1 MKSVKSD
8 NYDTSCEIQ
17 DVRTKFQYT
26 FSNYPKAKVIKD
38 LETAIYYQK
47 TEEAFFWT
55 GDLLC
60 SGCILELWNLYIH
73 ILCKYIH
80 IQHPKLPL
88 YVYKKFV
95 EFKEM
100 VQACPNDLEL
110 RNMQPVRTLLFSMT
124 LILSETKK
132 QTLLDPM
139 SFKFKFEEVFTDLRA
154 PNLDYLTPFF
164 KEGDPKELFV
174 PLNEFVYHLTETKN
188 KTKLSYWMDWIL
200 CYDEKCIKEKKPLV
214 SVEREGIPHLYQNV
228 VWILFEIFLSHPEPL
243 RKRTVE
249 ALMGL
254 FAIRYKPCQN
264 KKKREILTFC
274 IVLFME
280 ETLPYHLPLV
290 ERGEIFGPLQRNI
303 ELIFKELKKS
313 EVHALL

>member
-1 MKSVKSD
+1 MKTEPS
-8 NYDTSCEIQ
+8 YEIE

-26 FSNYPKAKVIKD
+26 FSNHPKAKVLKD
-38 LETAIYYQK
+38 LENAIYYQK

-60 SGCILELWNLYIH
+60 SGFILELWNLYIH

-95 EFKEM
+95 DFKEL
-100 VQACPNDLEL
+100 VRDYHDLEL
-110 RNMQPVRTLLFSMT
+110 RNLPAVRTILFSLT
-124 LILSETKK
+124 LIFSETKK
-132 QTLLDPM
+132 TTLLDPM
-139 SFKFKFEEVFTDLRA
+139 TFKFKFEEVFTDLHA
-154 PNLDYLTPFF
+154 PNLEYVDPFF
-164 KEGDPKELFV
+164 KEGDPKETFI

-188 KTKLSYWMDWIL
+188 KTKLFYWMDWIL
-200 CYDEKCIKEKKPLV
+200 CYDEKCIKEKKPIY
-214 SVEREGIPHLYQNV
+214 SVEREGIPHFDKNM
-228 VWILFEIFLSHPEPL
+228 VWVLFHILLSHPDPL

-254 FAIRYKPCQN
+254 FAIRYKPSHN

-274 IVLFME
+274 ILLFME
-280 ETLPYHLPLV
+280 DRLPYHLPLV
-290 ERGEIFGPLQRNI
+290 ERGEIFGPLQSNI
-303 ELIFKELKKS
+303 ELIFKELKKN

>member
-1 MKSVKSD
+1 MKTEPS
-8 NYDTSCEIQ
+8 YEIE

-26 FSNYPKAKVIKD
+26 FSNHPKAKVLKD
-38 LETAIYYQK
+38 LENAIYYQK

-60 SGCILELWNLYIH
+60 SGFILELWNLYIH

-95 EFKEM
+95 DFKEL
-100 VQACPNDLEL
+100 VRDYHDLEL
-110 RNMQPVRTLLFSMT
+110 RNLPAVRTILFSLT
-124 LILSETKK
+124 LIFSETKK
-132 QTLLDPM
+132 TTLLDPM
-139 SFKFKFEEVFTDLRA
+139 TFKFKFEEVFTDLHA
-154 PNLDYLTPFF
+154 PNLEYVDPFF
-164 KEGDPKELFV
+164 KEGDPKETFI

-188 KTKLSYWMDWIL
+188 KTKLFYWMDWIL
-200 CYDEKCIKEKKPLV
+200 CYDEKCIKEKKPIY
-214 SVEREGIPHLYQNV
+214 SVEREGIPHFDKNI
-228 VWILFEIFLSHPEPL
+228 VWVLFHILLSHPDPL

-254 FAIRYKPCQN
+254 FAIRYKPSHN
-264 KKKREILTFC
+264 KKKREILSFC
-274 IVLFME
+274 ILLFME
-280 ETLPYHLPLV
+280 DRLPYHLPLV
-290 ERGEIFGPLQRNI
+290 ERGEIFGPLQSNI
-303 ELIFKELKKS
+303 ELIFKELKKN

>member
-1 MKSVKSD
+1 MKSDKSD
-8 NYDTSCEIQ
+8 KSYEIE
-17 DVRTKFQYT
+17 DVRTRFQYT
-26 FSNYPKAKVIKD
+26 FSNYPKAKVLKD
-38 LETAIYYQK
+38 LENAIYYQK

-60 SGCILELWNLYIH
+60 SGFILELWNLYIH
-73 ILCKYIH
+73 VLCKYIH

-100 VQACPNDLEL
+100 VHECTNDLEL
-110 RNMQPVRTLLFSMT
+110 RNMEPIKTLLFSLT

-139 SFKFKFEEVFTDLRA
+139 TFKFKFEEVFTDLCA
-154 PNLDYLTPFF
+154 PTLEYVAPFF

-188 KTKLSYWMDWIL
+188 KTKLFYWMDWIL
-200 CYDEKCIKEKKPLV
+200 CYDEKCSKEKKPIFSL
-214 SVEREGIPHLYQNV
+214 EREGIPHFYQNI
-228 VWILFEIFLSHPEPL
+228 VWILFEIFLSHPDPL

-249 ALMGL
+249 SLMGL
-254 FAIRYKPCQN
+254 FTIRYRPSHN
-264 KKKREILTFC
+264 KKKREVLTFC

-290 ERGEIFGPLQRNI
+290 ERGEIFGPLQKNI
-303 ELIFKELKKS
+303 QLIFKELKKN
-313 EVHALL
+313 EVHTVL

>member
-1 MKSVKSD
+1 MKTEPS
-8 NYDTSCEIQ
+8 YEIE

-26 FSNYPKAKVIKD
+26 FSNHPKAKVLKD
-38 LETAIYYQK
+38 LENAIYYQK

-60 SGCILELWNLYIH
+60 SGFILELWNLYIH

-95 EFKEM
+95 DFKEL
-100 VQACPNDLEL
+100 VRDYHDLEL
-110 RNMQPVRTLLFSMT
+110 RNLPAVRTILFSLT
-124 LILSETKK
+124 LIFSETKK
-132 QTLLDPM
+132 TTLLDPM
-139 SFKFKFEEVFTDLRA
+139 TFKFKFEEVFTDLQA
-154 PNLDYLTPFF
+154 PNLEYVDPFF
-164 KEGDPKELFV
+164 KEGDPKETFI

-188 KTKLSYWMDWIL
+188 KTKLFYWMDWIL
-200 CYDEKCIKEKKPLV
+200 CYDEKCIKEKKPIY
-214 SVEREGIPHLYQNV
+214 SVEREGIPHFDKNM
-228 VWILFEIFLSHPEPL
+228 VWVLFHILLSHPDPL

-254 FAIRYKPCQN
+254 FAIRYKPSHN

-274 IVLFME
+274 ILLFME
-280 ETLPYHLPLV
+280 DRLPYHLPLV
-290 ERGEIFGPLQRNI
+290 ERGEIFGPLQSNI
-303 ELIFKELKKS
+303 ELIFKELKKN

>member
-1 MKSVKSD
+1 MKT
-8 NYDTSCEIQ
+8 DTSYDIE

-26 FSNYPKAKVIKD
+26 FSNHPKAKVLKD
-38 LETAIYYQK
+38 LENAIYYQK

-60 SGCILELWNLYIH
+60 SGFILELWNLYIH

-95 EFKEM
+95 DFKEL
-100 VQACPNDLEL
+100 VRDYHDLEL
-110 RNMQPVRTLLFSMT
+110 RNLPAVRTIVFSLT
-124 LILSETKK
+124 LIFSETKK
-132 QTLLDPM
+132 TTLLDPM
-139 SFKFKFEEVFTDLRA
+139 TFKFKFEEVFTDLQA
-154 PNLDYLTPFF
+154 PNLEYVAPFF
-164 KEGDPKELFV
+164 KEGDPKETFI

-188 KTKLSYWMDWIL
+188 KTKLFYWMDWVL
-200 CYDEKCIKEKKPLV
+200 CYDEKCIKEKKPIY
-214 SVEREGIPHLYQNV
+214 SVEREGIPHFDKNM
-228 VWILFEIFLSHPEPL
+228 VWVLFHILLSHPDPL

-254 FAIRYKPCQN
+254 FAIRYKPSHN

-274 IVLFME
+274 ILLFME
-280 ETLPYHLPLV
+280 DRLPYHLPLV
-290 ERGEIFGPLQRNI
+290 ERGEIFGPLQSNI
-303 ELIFKELKKS
+303 ELIFKELKKN

>member
-1 MKSVKSD
+1 MKTEPS
-8 NYDTSCEIQ
+8 YEIE

-26 FSNYPKAKVIKD
+26 FSNHPKAKVLKD
-38 LETAIYYQK
+38 LENAIYYQK

-60 SGCILELWNLYIH
+60 SGFILELWNLYIH

-95 EFKEM
+95 DFKEL
-100 VQACPNDLEL
+100 VRDYHDLEL
-110 RNMQPVRTLLFSMT
+110 RNLPAVRTILFSLT
-124 LILSETKK
+124 LIFSETKK
-132 QTLLDPM
+132 TTLLDPM
-139 SFKFKFEEVFTDLRA
+139 TFKFKFEEVFTDLRA
-154 PNLDYLTPFF
+154 PNLEYVAPFF
-164 KEGDPKELFV
+164 KEGDPKEIFI

-188 KTKLSYWMDWIL
+188 KTKLFYWMDWIL
-200 CYDEKCIKEKKPLV
+200 CYDEKCIKEKKPIY
-214 SVEREGIPHLYQNV
+214 SVEREGIPHFDKNM
-228 VWILFEIFLSHPEPL
+228 VWVLFHILLSHPDPL

-254 FAIRYKPCQN
+254 FAIRYKPSHN

-274 IVLFME
+274 ILLFME
-280 ETLPYHLPLV
+280 DRLPYHLPLV
-290 ERGEIFGPLQRNI
+290 ERGEIFGPLQSNI
-303 ELIFKELKKS
+303 ELIFKELRKN

>member
-1 MKSVKSD
+1 MKTEPS
-8 NYDTSCEIQ
+8 YEIE

-26 FSNYPKAKVIKD
+26 FSNHPKAKVLKD
-38 LETAIYYQK
+38 LENAIYYQK

-60 SGCILELWNLYIH
+60 SGFILELWNLYIH

-95 EFKEM
+95 DFKEL
-100 VQACPNDLEL
+100 VRDYHDLEL
-110 RNMQPVRTLLFSMT
+110 RNLPAVRTILFSLT
-124 LILSETKK
+124 LIFSETKK
-132 QTLLDPM
+132 TTLLDPM
-139 SFKFKFEEVFTDLRA
+139 TFKFKFEEVFTDLHA
-154 PNLDYLTPFF
+154 PNLEYVDPFF
-164 KEGDPKELFV
+164 KEGDPKETFI

-188 KTKLSYWMDWIL
+188 KTKLFYWMDWIL
-200 CYDEKCIKEKKPLV
+200 CYDEKCIKEKKPIY
-214 SVEREGIPHLYQNV
+214 SVEREGIPHFDKNI
-228 VWILFEIFLSHPEPL
+228 VWVLFHILLSHPDPL

-254 FAIRYKPCQN
+254 FAIRYKPSHN

-274 IVLFME
+274 ILLFME
-280 ETLPYHLPLV
+280 DRLPYHLPLV
-290 ERGEIFGPLQRNI
+290 ERGEIFGPLQSNI
-303 ELIFKELKKS
+303 ELIFKELKKN

>member
-1 MKSVKSD
+1 MKSSSD
-8 NYDTSCEIQ
+8 LSQLDIE
-17 DVRTKFQYT
+17 DVRHQFRNT
-26 FSNYPKAKVIKD
+26 FSNYPKAKVLKD
-38 LETAIYYQK
+38 LENAIYYQK

-60 SGCILELWNLYIH
+60 SGFVLELWNLYVH
-73 ILCKYIH
+73 VLCKYIH

-100 VQACPNDLEL
+100 VQSCPNDLEL
-110 RNMQPVRTLLFSMT
+110 RNMDSVKTLLFSMT

-139 SFKFKFEEVFTDLRA
+139 TFKFKFEEVFTDLRA
-154 PNLDYLTPFF
+154 PNLEYVVPFF
-164 KEGDPKELFV
+164 REGDPKEIFI

-188 KTKLSYWMDWIL
+188 KTKLFYWMDWIL
-200 CYDEKCIKEKKPLV
+200 CYDEKCTKEKKPIY
-214 SVEREGIPHLYQNV
+214 SVEREGIPHFYRNI
-228 VWILFEIFLSHPEPL
+228 VWVLFEILLSHSDPL
-243 RKRTVE
+243 RKRSVE

-254 FAIRYKPCQN
+254 FAIRYRPSHN

-290 ERGEIFGPLQRNI
+290 ERSDIFAPLQKNI
-303 ELIFKELKKS
+303 ALIFRELKKN
-313 EVHALL
+313 EVHVLV